1 MGRQSAYE
9 SAIVWNTPAIT
20 RKARFT
26 ALRVMQHFAAA
37 AD

>member
-9 SAIVWNTPAIT
+9 SAIVRNTPAIA

-26 ALRVMQHFAAA
+26 ALGVMQHFAAA